1 MHFQPAIQG
10 LLSVFKSWE
19 ANNMLRKLLLVRD
32 ESLGKN
38 TSDIPRL
45 FKGRFENKSL

>member
-1 MHFQPAIQG
+1 MHCQLAIKG

-19 ANNMLRKLLLVRD
+19 ANNMLRKLLFVRD

-38 TSDIPRL
+38 TSDILHL
-45 FKGRFENKSL
+45 FKDRFENESL